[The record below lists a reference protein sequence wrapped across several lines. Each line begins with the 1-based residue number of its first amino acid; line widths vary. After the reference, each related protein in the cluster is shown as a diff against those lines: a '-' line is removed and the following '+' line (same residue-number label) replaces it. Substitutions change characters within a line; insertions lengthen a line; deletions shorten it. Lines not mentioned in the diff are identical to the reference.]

1 MSFLN
6 SIGYVRCKFAVDSI
20 DIAEYTLASTVLRVL
35 KAPIPLQFTCPRV
48 SFITISPVTTPFIC
62 PLLFALSL
70 KRVLPVMD
78 RQGGNDNDDSHRPG
92 FRNVLYFI
100 RKFNPDGKRKGSKA
114 PPLPNMPGSS
124 GSFGSG
130 SGNGTPSSSSS
141 SVVNRPVT
149 QGVARPLFICKPY
162 VNSHLLKGNFKT
174 IVVLPKHVDQGEWI
188 ALNTF
193 EFYEYIKL
201 FYTTT
206 LEFCVHCKTMSAGPG
221 TDYYWLGTDRQP
233 RPLPAATYIEYVLT
247 WINNRLTDETV
258 FPTRPPNSIN
268 TGGQTQIIGAPH
280 AAQGGQ
286 TWVGKEA
293 GFPPTFFP
301 SCQAIFKQMFRVFAH
316 IYHTHFVNIVHLSM
330 EAHLNSFFAHFIMF
344 SREFSLLDPRDLE
357 PLKPLIDAFDE
368 KGMSQGIKNAPA

>member
-6 SIGYVRCKFAVDSI
+6 SIG
-20 DIAEYTLASTVLRVL
+20 
-35 KAPIPLQFTCPRV
+35 
-48 SFITISPVTTPFIC
+48 
-62 PLLFALSL
+62 
-70 KRVLPVMD
+70 
-78 RQGGNDNDDSHRPG
+78 
-92 FRNVLYFI
+92 

-130 SGNGTPSSSSS
+130 GGNGTPSSSSS